1 MEQHESSHMST
12 AGRPRRPESSASSH
26 SRFTPQSSNS
36 SSANLAYRDPSGR
49 SERDRTFDTDRGT
62 AQESS
67 SEAFLRERI
76 REKRA
81 TRLSERQIVM
91 DVETRHVDRVVAQSS
106 PITGGLVSRGA
117 RDRDTQRPTS
127 SGKASGERTV
137 SRKGMGVKEMEEVG
151 QSSTII
157 PLCITADT
165 IKDSLRLAQTEFRPQ
180 IRIVSST

>member
-1 MEQHESSHMST
+1 MEPHESSHMST

-36 SSANLAYRDPSGR
+36 SSANLAYRDTSGR
-49 SERDRTFDTDRGT
+49 SERDRNFDTDRGT

-81 TRLSERQIVM
+81 TRLSERQTVM
-91 DVETRHVDRVVAQSS
+91 DIDTRHVDRIVAQSS
-106 PITGGLVSRGA
+106 PISGLINRGA
-117 RDRDTQRPTS
+117 RDRDAQRPTS

-151 QSSTII
+151 
-157 PLCITADT
+157 
-165 IKDSLRLAQTEFRPQ
+165 
-180 IRIVSST
+180 